1 MISLVT
7 ACMNREA
14 HLRSALPH
22 WLRLPGLEEVVIVD
36 WSNDRP
42 LQELTQLDPRV
53 RVIRVQGEPRWVLSY
68 AYNLG
73 IARAAGSVIL
83 KCDSDCL
90 PDPGILALAPTAE
103 RGFFAG
109 HWKSGQPLGKP
120 SVNGQ
125 CVFTRRQFEAVNGY
139 SEFIRTYGRD
149 DEDFYDRL
157 IAAGAAR
164 QEINPA
170 LLNFLDHSHE
180 ARMANQVRPD
190 GEGIAARLQRDV
202 VYNEMKNQ
210 FYGRALPWG
219 PARTRAGYRSV
230 ASGERWAV
238 LERDVA
244 AELTIPPL
252 VEQAARLFA
261 VRYVTAKILRL
272 APASVDRLDE
282 RACLALLQNR
292 LRIAA

>member
-14 HLRSALPH
+14 HLRRSLPE
-22 WLRLPGLEEVVIVD
+22 WLRLPGLAEIVVVD
-36 WSNDRP
+36 WSNERS
-42 LQELTQLDPRV
+42 LEELTALDPRV
-53 RVIRVQGEPRWVLSY
+53 RVVRVQGEPRWVLSY

-73 IARAAGSVIL
+73 VARASGSTIF
-83 KCDSDCL
+83 KCDADCL
-90 PDPGILALAPTAE
+90 PDPGIMALAPADG
-103 RGFFAG
+103 RFFAG

-125 CVFTRRQFEAVNGY
+125 CVFARRQFETVNGY

-157 IAAGAAR
+157 MAAGQAR
-164 QEINPA
+164 GEINPA
-170 LLNFLDHSHE
+170 LLNFIDHSHE
-180 ARMANQVRPD
+180 ARTANQFKAE
-190 GEGIAARLQRDV
+190 GEGIEARLRRDV

-219 PARTRAGYRSV
+219 SNRSRARYRTVETRGHWELV
-230 ASGERWAV
+230 
-238 LERDVA
+238 ERDQT
-244 AELTIPPL
+244 AELAIPVP

-261 VRYVTAKILRL
+261 VRYVTAQVLRL
-272 APASVDRLDE
+272 APQSVDRLDE